1 MNSLVRNLTLIV
13 IGASLLASCSNV
25 PNPFTGIFPKEDSN
39 PPQALQA
46 IQTSANVA
54 TVWQANTGSNTA
66 KEYVRLYP
74 YVNDKAVFVAGGGSA
89 SAWDKRSGQ
98 LIWRKAISEEITAG
112 VNGGEGLVFL
122 GTTEGNAIALDSRNG
137 EIRWVEQLDSEVLS
151 ISAARNNRV
160 AFRSIDGKLSGL
172 STQTGE
178 TVWQQTRP
186 TPILSLR
193 SAGVPV
199 IVGDVVVAGFD
210 NGTLTAFDL
219 ESGTGFWEA
228 LLSIPRGGNDLDK
241 ITDVD
246 GKLAVVGSAL
256 FAAGYNGQIAGVDL
270 REGNI
275 AWAKPFS
282 SHAGVAANQ
291 EGVYASNE
299 RGEIWKLRPKTG
311 EPIWK
316 MDDLLRRSPTAPT
329 LLGNYIVVGDFA
341 GYLHWINTQTGKI
354 DARQRSDTQ
363 GYTVAPVAEGRF
375 IYTFGRSG
383 VLAAHTLQA
392 SQ

>member
-1 MNSLVRNLTLIV
+1 MNSWVRNLTLIV
-13 IGASLLASCSNV
+13 VGASLLAGCSTLSDTFSSV
-25 PNPFTGIFPKEDSN
+25 LPKEDPN
-39 PPQALQA
+39 PPKALQA
-46 IQTSANVA
+46 IQSSANVA
-54 TVWQANTGSNTA
+54 TVWQTNTGSNTA
-66 KEYVRLYP
+66 KDYVRLSP
-74 YVNDKAVFVAGGGSA
+74 NIGDSAVFVAGGGSA
-89 SAWDKRSGQ
+89 SAWDKRTGK
-98 LIWRKAISEEITAG
+98 LLWRRAISEEITAG
-112 VNGGEGLVFL
+112 VNGGEGLIFL

-137 EIRWVEQLDSEVLS
+137 ETRWVEPLDSEVLS
-151 ISAARNNRV
+151 VSAARNGRV
-160 AFRSIDGKLSGL
+160 AFRSSDGKLSGL
-172 STQTGE
+172 ATQTGE

-199 IVGDVVVAGFD
+199 IVGDVVIAGFD
-210 NGTLTAFDL
+210 NGTLTAFDVQ
-219 ESGTGFWEA
+219 SGTSFWEA
-228 LLSIPRGGNDLDK
+228 LLSIPRGSNDLDK

-256 FAAGYNGQIAGVDL
+256 FAAGYNGQIAGVDM

-275 AWAKPFS
+275 VWAEPFS

-291 EGVYASNE
+291 DGVYASNE

-311 EPIWK
+311 EPVWK
-316 MDDLLRRSPTAPT
+316 MDDLQRRSPTAPT
-329 LLGNYIVVGDFA
+329 LLGDYIIVGDFA
-341 GYLHWINTQTGKI
+341 GYLHWINTQTGRI
-354 DARQRSDTQ
+354 GARQRSDQQ

-392 SQ
+392 SP